1 MKKLP
6 FMFMTLLFASAFTHA
21 ESTVTVYAQPQTPP
35 LVIKDAARLADVVT
49 NPVLSRTWWPAAVMS
64 TRQASA
70 AEEQKHQQL
79 LVRLAAVA
87 ADEGGDDGAAIN
99 GLRQQ
104 LSAMQVTGRQFVNLD
119 PDWVRLRPQS
129 NVPLQ
134 GEYSLWA
141 GPQPTT
147 ITLVGLV
154 SSPGVKPFTP
164 GRSVDDYLDDVSLL
178 SGAERSYAWVIY
190 PDGKIEKAPVAYWN
204 KRHREPSPGSI
215 IFVGFSNRLFSS
227 TFDELNQQILNTLT
241 HRIPD

>member
-1 MKKLP
+1 MKKIP
-6 FMFMTLLFASAFTHA
+6 FTLIALLFASAFSHA
-21 ESTVTVYAQPQTPP
+21 ESTVTVYVKPQTQPQ
-35 LVIKDAARLADVVT
+35 VIKDAERLADLVT
-49 NPVLSRTWWPAAVMS
+49 NPALSRSWWPAAVIS

-70 AEEQKHQQL
+70 AEEQKHRQL
-79 LVRLAAVA
+79 LARLAEVA
-87 ADEGGDDGAAIN
+87 ADEDGDDGAAIN

-104 LSAMQVTGRQFVNLD
+104 LSAMHVTGRQFVNLD
-119 PDWVRLRPQS
+119 PDWVRLRPQA

-134 GEYSLWA
+134 GEYSLWT

-164 GRSVDDYLDDVSLL
+164 GRSVDDYLDDTSLL

-204 KRHREPSPGSI
+204 KRHIEPSPGSL
-215 IFVGFSNRLFSS
+215 IFVGFSDRLFSA

>member
-21 ESTVTVYAQPQTPP
+21 ESTVTVYTQSQAQPQ
-35 LVIKDAARLADVVT
+35 VITDAARLADIVT
-49 NPVLSRTWWPAAVMS
+49 NPALSRTWWPAAVIS

-79 LVRLAAVA
+79 LARLTEVA

-104 LSAMQVTGRQFVNLD
+104 LSAMHVTGRQFVNLD

-215 IFVGFSNRLFSS
+215 IFVGFSNHLFSS